1 MKNAMP
7 TIIQKSDY
15 DHNKQLRTLVLSTNV
30 NDYDT
35 GELIVGGSIR
45 KTLASSSQM
54 VDNPILSVL
63 NGVKLG
69 RKYCT
74 PTVSGN
80 TIASDQD
87 PKSLDRQQ
95 SRLLLLL

>member
-1 MKNAMP
+1 MSM
-7 TIIQKSDY
+7 IIQKSDY

-35 GELIVGGSIR
+35 GESIVDGSIR
-45 KTLASSSQM
+45 KTLASGSSQI
-54 VDNPILSVL
+54 VDNPILFEL

-74 PTVSGN
+74 PTTSIN
-80 TIASDQD
+80 TIASD
-87 PKSLDRQQ
+87 
-95 SRLLLLL
+95 

>member
-1 MKNAMP
+1 MKNTMSM
-7 TIIQKSDY
+7 IIQKSDY

-35 GELIVGGSIR
+35 GESIVSGSIK
-45 KTLASSSQM
+45 KTLVSSGQI

-74 PTVSGN
+74 PTTSVN

-87 PKSLDRQQ
+87 PKSLDR
-95 SRLLLLL
+95 